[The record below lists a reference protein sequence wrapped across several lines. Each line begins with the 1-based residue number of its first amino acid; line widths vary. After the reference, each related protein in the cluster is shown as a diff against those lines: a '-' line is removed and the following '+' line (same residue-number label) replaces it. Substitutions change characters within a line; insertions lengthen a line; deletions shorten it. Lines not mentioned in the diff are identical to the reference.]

1 MHEHARQKL
10 LMVTETVLFY
20 THSSSHLTGIVS
32 KLRFN
37 FNRAIVFFSVY
48 DNSVNFTIP
57 QQTPCITEYN

>member
-1 MHEHARQKL
+1 
-10 LMVTETVLFY
+10 MVTETVLFY

-48 DNSVNFTIP
+48 DNSINFTIP
-57 QQTPCITEYN
+57 LTNTLHYRIQLGML